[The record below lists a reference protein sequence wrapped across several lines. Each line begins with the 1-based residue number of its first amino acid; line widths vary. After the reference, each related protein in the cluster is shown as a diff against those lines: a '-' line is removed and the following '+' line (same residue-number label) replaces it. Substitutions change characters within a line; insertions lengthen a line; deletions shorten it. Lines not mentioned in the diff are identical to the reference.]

1 MEEVRC
7 GAGPAG
13 KGQAAAPRANVETE
27 HLRQGV
33 TRTPDIGSHTP
44 FIEQLSPNH
53 QVADFDCGVAALT
66 EWLQRHALVNQAADA
81 AQTYIGMRGQ
91 RILGYYA
98 LAAGSVD
105 RAAAPQRVAKG
116 LARHPVPVVVLARLA
131 VDQHEQGRGIG
142 AALLKDSLRRVAAA
156 AGIVGVRA
164 LFVHAKDEAAC
175 RFYERFDFESSPD
188 EPLRLF
194 LLLKDLRK
202 TLQADVR

>member
-1 MEEVRC
+1 MT
-7 GAGPAG
+7 
-13 KGQAAAPRANVETE
+13 RA
-27 HLRQGV
+27 
-33 TRTPDIGSHTP
+33 PDIGSDP
-44 FIEQLSPNH
+44 PLIEQLSSHH
-53 QVADFDCGVAALT
+53 QLGDFDCGVAALT

-81 AQTYIGMRGQ
+81 AQTYVGVHGQ

-105 RAAAPQRVAKG
+105 REAAPGRVAKG

-131 VDQHEQGRGIG
+131 VDRRTQGRGIG

-164 LFVHAKDEAAC
+164 LLVHAKDESA
-175 RFYERFDFESSPD
+175 RQFYERFDFESSPD